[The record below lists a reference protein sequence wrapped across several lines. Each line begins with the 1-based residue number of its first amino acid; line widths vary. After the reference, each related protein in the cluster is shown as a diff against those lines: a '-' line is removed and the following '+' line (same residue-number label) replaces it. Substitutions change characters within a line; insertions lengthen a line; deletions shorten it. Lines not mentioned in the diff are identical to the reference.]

1 MENCFFVL
9 ITISDIASRTV
20 QTDLSRG
27 FWKSVPSDDL
37 FEPEYA
43 AERLI
48 DVVANLTDDQRGK
61 VWDWAAKEVPW

>member
-1 MENCFFVL
+1 
-9 ITISDIASRTV
+9 
-20 QTDLSRG
+20 
-27 FWKSVPSDDL
+27 VPSDDL